1 MEAVEFIRKI
11 KKMCMG
17 RHCDDC
23 PLKENYKCNVIY
35 TEDPEES
42 VRIVEEWAKEQES
55 EKAEMERQK
64 TEQDEL
70 EGAIYSAI
78 ASNKTRI
85 ENLEYDVSVIRH
97 NLATLHDK
105 IYALHEGGCYV
116 KYKKDKIEKLE
127 KDDTM

>member
-42 VRIVEEWAKEQES
+42 VRIVEEWAKEHPE
-55 EKAEMERQK
+55 ETDVATTHKNGEPCVK
-64 TEQDEL
+64 TIRDNL

-97 NLATLHDK
+97 NLAALHDK
-105 IYALHEGGCYV
+105 IYALL
-116 KYKKDKIEKLE
+116 KKGEN
-127 KDDTM
+127 